1 MENSPTTQSKLLSE
15 TLKENRQ
22 LRAENAD
29 LRRKAMESRVCGRDR
44 TVEFIVGDLGM
55 VSTSDDDAVGVESV
69 LVTLLAMN
77 LVPESDDLTHMSITP
92 AQAFH
97 FGIALMQ
104 VAKFHGFEV

>member
-1 MENSPTTQSKLLSE
+1 MGNNPTTQSKLLSD

-22 LRAENAD
+22 LRAENAE
-29 LRRKAMESRVCGRDR
+29 LRRKAMESKICGGDR
-44 TVEFIVGDLGM
+44 KVEFIVGDLGA
-55 VSTSDDDAVGVESV
+55 VSTSDDEAAGVESV
-69 LVTLLAMN
+69 LITLLAMN

-97 FGIALMQ
+97 FGVALMQ